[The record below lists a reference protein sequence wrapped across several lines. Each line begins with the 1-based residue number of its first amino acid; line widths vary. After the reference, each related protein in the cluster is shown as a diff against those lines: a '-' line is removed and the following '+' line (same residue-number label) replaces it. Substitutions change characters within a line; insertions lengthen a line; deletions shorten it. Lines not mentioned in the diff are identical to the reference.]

1 MNSAKQV
8 ALFVEID
15 GPIVKNSDNLDY
27 VDAVFPSLKAVTDDG
42 RFVLYL
48 LDNKNSIPKILVDKI
63 ANSLINQQVVVEK
76 VVSAIDEVENL
87 DYELSAVVATFDLRE
102 KVRYIKFDKWP
113 ATLFPI
119 LGEKMKPMRV
129 AKVSRVT
136 KETQIELELNLDGKG
151 ESDIDSGLPFLDHM
165 LEQLARHGNLDLKIK
180 CEGDLEIDE
189 HHTVEDIALV
199 LGQAFSEA
207 LGDKRGIS
215 RYGFFLAPM
224 DEVLAQV
231 AIDFS
236 NRPHFE
242 WDVNFNRTTL
252 GVFPTELFSHFFK
265 SFSDQAKATL
275 NIKVSDGNTHHQ
287 IEAVFKAFAR
297 AIRLSVFRYLDS
309 DQLPSTKG
317 VL

>member
-1 MNSAKQV
+1 MSEAKQV

-42 RFVLYL
+42 RFSLYL
-48 LDNKNSIPKILVDKI
+48 LDNKNSIPKILVDRI

-76 VVSAIDEVENL
+76 VVSAVDEVENL

-102 KVRYIKFDKWP
+102 KVRYIQFDKWP
-113 ATLFPI
+113 AVLFSI
-119 LGEKMKPMRV
+119 LGEKVKPMRV
-129 AKVSRVT
+129 AKVSRIT
-136 KETQIELELNLDGKG
+136 KETKIELELSLDGKG
-151 ESDIDSGLPFLDHM
+151 ESDINSGLPFLDHM

-242 WDVNFNRTTL
+242 WDVNFKRPTL

-297 AIRLSVFRYLDS
+297 AIRSSVFRYVDS

>member
-1 MNSAKQV
+1 MDETKQV

-15 GPIVKNSDNLDY
+15 GPIVKSSDNLDY
-27 VDAVFPSLKAVTDDG
+27 VDAVFPSLKAITDDG
-42 RFVLYL
+42 RFALYL
-48 LDNKNSIPKILVDKI
+48 LDNKNSIPKILVDRI

-87 DYELSAVVATFDLRE
+87 DYELSAVVATADLRE
-102 KVRYIKFDKWP
+102 KVRFIKFDKWP
-113 ATLFPI
+113 ATLFSI
-119 LGEKMKPMRV
+119 LGKKVKPMRV

-151 ESDIDSGLPFLDHM
+151 KSDIDSGLPFLDHM

-199 LGQAFSEA
+199 LGQAFAEA

-297 AIRLSVFRYLDS
+297 AIRSSVFRYLDS